1 MYDLERVPRPKLAE
15 LGPTWSL
22 GSPWVEEVELGF
34 QGVQEST
41 GRFLKRAAQRER
53 EQAQETSRG
62 SLLCPQLNS
71 DQHTS
76 EKKLPKPG
84 EQKTPKGKIHRTHT
98 GTGIDYIPPVKVRK
112 CCNSWDIRLNI
123 QKGYCLNNG
132 L

>member
-53 EQAQETSRG
+53 ES
-62 SLLCPQLNS
+62 
-71 DQHTS
+71 
-76 EKKLPKPG
+76 KLRRPAEGPFC
-84 EQKTPKGKIHRTHT
+84 
-98 GTGIDYIPPVKVRK
+98 VL
-112 CCNSWDIRLNI
+112 S
-123 QKGYCLNNG
+123 
-132 L
+132 